1 MFIKSVF
8 LPAAFPLWEAAI
20 RSLKLDG
27 IGKPPAVSWTAAS
40 ENQELKI
47 RNGSTESP
55 PPPRSICHYEQIY
68 SSLILA
74 ASPFYHSPF
83 HSVLPAFLSFFASF
97 LPSIL
102 TASLNLLAPVLHL
115 DAWQTNIDKA
125 VWWQHTG
132 PSAGAVHAA
141 YAACKLTS
149 VPACVYGHAFYAC
162 ASICVHVQCLLS
174 PWAVASVNH
183 ELDIFAL
190 EHKNCECKICAGY
203 QHWRP
208 FKNWND

>member
-1 MFIKSVF
+1 MGLVNRLQFHGRLLQKIKSWKSGTAPQNL
-8 LPAAFPLWEAAI
+8 LPLHVQFATLNRFI
-20 RSLKLDG
+20 
-27 IGKPPAVSWTAAS
+27 PPWSW
-40 ENQELKI
+40 Q
-47 RNGSTESP
+47 
-55 PPPRSICHYEQIY
+55 HH
-68 SSLILA
+68 
-74 ASPFYHSPF
+74 HSY

-115 DAWQTNIDKA
+115 DAWQTNINKA